1 MLDPDR
7 RTPADPDHFD
17 RDAAIDSALIAAF
30 LVVGLL
36 SALYIFETATR
47 AGLI

>member
-1 MLDPDR
+1 MLDPDH
-7 RTPADPDHFD
+7 RTPADSDHFD